1 MTRTI
6 VLAAALLLTSCATT
20 PKIQRVEVKVPVAV
34 HCVDA
39 ADLKPLPPKPA
50 LPENTTAALA
60 VAVGWLADL
69 WPWAIEA
76 DGRLKACAS
85 R

>member
-1 MTRTI
+1 MR
-6 VLAAALLLTSCATT
+6 VCLLAGALMLASCATV
-20 PKIQRVEVKVPVAV
+20 PKIERVEVKVPVAV
-34 HCVDA
+34 RCVEPGG
-39 ADLKPLPPKPA
+39 LKPLPPKPA
-50 LPENTTAALA
+50 LPENSTAALA

-76 DGRLKACAS
+76 DGRLRACAG

>member
-1 MTRTI
+1 MRTTLI
-6 VLAAALLLTSCATT
+6 ASLLLASCATV
-20 PKIQRVEVKVPVAV
+20 PKIERVEIKVPVAV
-34 HCVDA
+34 RCVEPG
-39 ADLKPLPPKPA
+39 DLKPLPPKPA
-50 LPENTTAALA
+50 LPENSTAALA

-76 DGRLKACAS
+76 DGRLKACAG